1 MRAEE
6 REELMKLLNATAE
19 THAAVARGV
28 AAHEASGDLKVAA
41 TSASA
46 ASAFGA
52 PEKRIFTWEQIPGV
66 RDLKPQRVE
75 WLVDGMVPRGGVTLI
90 AGESGTGKTWLGLL
104 LANAVS
110 QGATFLGRNCQ
121 RADVLY
127 LDRENPESLI
137 YERTQLLGMDVPGG
151 QWPVTSGRSLDTDHR
166 SPDTAHRSP
175 DTDHRSP
182 NLKLWGGWAAEPPP
196 LIGDARL
203 LQLAAERRPLIVIDS
218 LIRFHEQDENSA
230 TAMATVM
237 NELRRL
243 AYAGATVLV
252 LHHKPKGE
260 TSQYRGSSDIR
271 AAVDVAFGVR
281 PESDT
286 GLVKFACFKNRLAQE
301 FTLLLRPEI
310 ESSRDFVVA
319 SVPVT
324 QHDRDASDAQR
335 LFDLIAA
342 EPGLSQSQ
350 LIEQSGIAVNR
361 ARGLLT
367 AFEGKLWRCERGE
380 RKSLHY
386 LPIENAETNRSIGP
400 G

>member
-6 REELMKLLNATAE
+6 REELMKLLNSTAE

-28 AAHEASGDLKVAA
+28 AAHGASGDLKVAA

-52 PEKRIFTWEQIPGV
+52 PERRIFTWEQIPGV

-104 LANAVS
+104 LALGVS
-110 QGATFLGRNCQ
+110 KGTTFLGRNCQ
-121 RADVLY
+121 PADVLY

-137 YERTQLLGMDVPGG
+137 YERTQLLGMDTRASTAGILPASHQGRRDRVASPSAGAG
-151 QWPVTSGRSLDTDHR
+151 DTST
-166 SPDTAHRSP
+166 
-175 DTDHRSP
+175 

-196 LIGDARL
+196 LIGDVRL
-203 LQLAAERRPLIVIDS
+203 LQLAAERRPLIVVDS

-243 AYAGATVLV
+243 AFTGSTVVV

-281 PESDT
+281 PEADA
-286 GLVKFACFKNRLAQE
+286 GLLKFVCFKNRLAPE
-301 FTLLLRPEI
+301 FALMLRPEI
-310 ESSRDFVVA
+310 ESARDFVVA
-319 SVPVT
+319 SAPQT

-335 LFDLIAA
+335 LFELIAA
-342 EPGLSQSQ
+342 SPGLTQSQ
-350 LIEQSGIAVNR
+350 VIEQSSIAKQRVTD
-361 ARGLLT
+361 LLHR
-367 AFEGKLWRCERGE
+367 FDRQLWRLERGP
-380 RKSLHY
+380 H
-386 LPIENAETNRSIGP
+386 NRMTFFPLEHAVAGKE
-400 G
+400 